1 MEKTTDRTTCD
12 PMQEKIRTSGTTIL
26 PRNLC
31 CAELL
36 CQGAT
41 KCPGNVTVRGQA
53 RFSGSAIVCGDFI
66 CTALRS
72 EGSFHAMGQLGA
84 EEIVSSGNFL
94 CDGVLLADSVQSYG
108 SFCAKQAVRAHSIT
122 AQGSFCAGGEIV
134 VKELLKLNMS
144 ACVQLGNITAKTVI
158 LEPQRSA
165 KRRLILMERVFAREM
180 APIFNVDDIIADTVQ
195 LSFAKTGVIR
205 ANRVEIGQN
214 TVVDR
219 VFYSDTLLIDPSS
232 TVKEAHRVSPEDTM
246 EVG

>member
-1 MEKTTDRTTCD
+1 M
-12 PMQEKIRTSGTTIL
+12 
-26 PRNLC
+26 
-31 CAELL
+31 
-36 CQGAT
+36 
-41 KCPGNVTVRGQA
+41 
-53 RFSGSAIVCGDFI
+53 
-66 CTALRS
+66 
-72 EGSFHAMGQLGA
+72 
-84 EEIVSSGNFL
+84 
-94 CDGVLLADSVQSYG
+94 CDGALFADIVQSFG
-108 SFCAKQAVRAHSIT
+108 SFCAKEAVWAHSIT

-134 VKELLKLNMS
+134 VKEFLKLNMS

>member
-26 PRNLC
+26 PRALC

-53 RFSGSAIVCGDFI
+53 RFSGSAIVCGDFAG
-66 CTALRS
+66 TALHS
-72 EGSFHAMGQLGA
+72 DGSFHAMGQIKA
-84 EEIVSSGNFL
+84 ETIVSSGNFL
-94 CDGVLLADSVQSYG
+94 CDGALFADIVQSFG
-108 SFCAKQAVRAHSIT
+108 SFCAKEAVRAHSIT

-165 KRRLILMERVFAREM
+165 KRRLILMERVFARKM
-180 APIFNVDDIIADTVQ
+180 APIFTVGEMTADAVQ
-195 LSFAKTGVIR
+195 LSFAKVGVIR
-205 ANRVEIGQN
+205 AKRVEIGQN

-219 VFYSDTLLIDPSS
+219 VFYSDTLLIDQSS